1 MVSSAGS
8 STMLHQLFVSA
19 GWRLDEVP
27 GGWRARDAETG
38 TTVLAFLEGGLPAG
52 FQRFAAPTGARTWVL
67 FGKAPPAHDRDR
79 VELTGARVVLPEG
92 VATTVLSLL
101 RGGSAPGESPRELT
115 VPSDSKGPEWDEGWA
130 ATGSELDQAGSS
142 GDDAGS
148 PVESPTLAPNPH
160 GEGPGPSGGTDP
172 HIVPM
177 VEPSA
182 TRSADSERP
191 AGAEPSREPPGHVG
205 REAEAG
211 AEGHPSASPPTALGP
226 HRRAE
231 ESSEWLPPL
240 PEEPSPFPPEV
251 FETDRIVRA
260 RLHEEDIHQMAT
272 RRWRG
277 GSPRL
282 VLIPFFL
289 FAYALAE
296 DAGALSAPPRLVAV
310 PAVGGSPQFWP
321 SGEREIVSA
330 LPQPHFRLRKR
341 IGRERA
347 RHAAVEAVREQHARD
362 EEKVEQRRGMV
373 IIEHH
378 RRPRDE
384 NEVRVGPPALVWVPH
399 WLVEAWNGREVIDAV
414 TGLAVE
420 ISIDPGEYEA

>member
-1 MVSSAGS
+1 ME
-8 STMLHQLFVSA
+8 
-19 GWRLDEVP
+19 D
-27 GGWRARDAETG
+27 
-38 TTVLAFLEGGLPAG
+38 
-52 FQRFAAPTGARTWVL
+52 
-67 FGKAPPAHDRDR
+67 
-79 VELTGARVVLPEG
+79 
-92 VATTVLSLL
+92 
-101 RGGSAPGESPRELT
+101 
-115 VPSDSKGPEWDEGWA
+115 
-130 ATGSELDQAGSS
+130 
-142 GDDAGS
+142 
-148 PVESPTLAPNPH
+148 
-160 GEGPGPSGGTDP
+160 
-172 HIVPM
+172 
-177 VEPSA
+177 PSA
-182 TRSADSERP
+182 TRSAEAERP
-191 AGAEPSREPPGHVG
+191 SGAEASHEIPGHGG
-205 REAEAG
+205 REVEAG
-211 AEGHPSASPPTALGP
+211 AEGRSLDPPPTARGP

-260 RLHEEDIHQMAT
+260 RLHEEDIHQMAS

-277 GSPRL
+277 GNPRL

-296 DAGALSAPPRLVAV
+296 DARALSVPPRLVAV
-310 PAVGGSPQFWP
+310 PAVGGLPQFWP

-341 IGRERA
+341 IGREQA
-347 RHAAVEAVREQHARD
+347 RHVALEAVREQHARD
-362 EEKVEQRRGMV
+362 EEKVEHRRGML

-414 TGLAVE
+414 TGLAVQ
-420 ISIDPGEYEA
+420 ISIDPGEYEP